1 MSVVGGLDGP
11 CGVCERPTG
20 DHTLREWSACM
31 EEVTTDLPFESTP
44 ADAAALASASLR
56 DRFNLDDSI
65 IIADHVTV
73 KAITLD
79 GEMMGVPPR
88 GPASLQRRPTVRVPG
103 LLHEFGIGVPGI
115 PPSTVA
121 SVLFVGG
128 VDSVRKYGRLARD
141 SANGA
146 ANAAERGR

>member
-1 MSVVGGLDGP
+1 MVRDLDGP
-11 CGVCERPTG
+11 CGACERPAG

-44 ADAAALASASLR
+44 ADAAALASASIR
-56 DRFNLDDSI
+56 ERFNLDPSI

-73 KAITLD
+73 KAAFLD

-88 GPASLQRRPTVRVPG
+88 GPASLQRRPTVKVPG
-103 LLHEFGIGVPGI
+103 LLHEFGIGVSGV

-121 SVLFVGG
+121 TVLFVGG
-128 VDSVRKYGRLARD
+128 VDSIRKYGRLARD
-141 SANGA
+141 SANAA
-146 ANAAERGR
+146 ANAVERT